1 MFRTLAAKTE
11 TGCDVSSQVFPSR
24 VTRTIHLQGLARTR
38 RGEGPGASA
47 RLFIVGRVGCIKCP
61 VVLFML
67 REEAGPGGAEIG
79 FYTLFIV
86 ALLDFDKERDSPGSH
101 AT

>member
-1 MFRTLAAKTE
+1 
-11 TGCDVSSQVFPSR
+11 
-24 VTRTIHLQGLARTR
+24 
-38 RGEGPGASA
+38 
-47 RLFIVGRVGCIKCP
+47 
-61 VVLFML
+61 ML